1 MDKKI
6 GIITI
11 GQSPRTD
18 VVPEMTPFFGDHT
31 EVLEVGAL
39 DGLTLAQVKAFRPEA
54 GMTHLA
60 SRMRDGTEIL
70 IAKEKILPRIERAV
84 NELNQKN
91 VSLILLFCVGVF
103 PVFPSRCL
111 IVEPQRIV
119 DHCVESL
126 ISEKDH
132 LGILIPIPEQETW
145 VRDTFVSI
153 TPRIT
158 VTDASPYSDPK
169 SIDRAGRVLREAD
182 CDLIVMYCMGFN
194 QQLANKIRQLTGKP
208 VILSSSLVARV
219 LGELT
224 A

>member
-1 MDKKI
+1 MGKKI

-11 GQSPRTD
+11 GQSPRMN
-18 VVPEMTPFFGDHT
+18 VVPEMTPFFGGHV
-31 EVLEVGAL
+31 EVLEVGAM
-39 DGLTLAQVKAFRPEA
+39 DGLTLAQARAYRPEA

-70 IAKEKILPRIERAV
+70 IAKEKILTRIERAV
-84 NELNQKN
+84 NDLNQQN

-103 PVFPSRCL
+103 PKFPSRCL

-119 DHCVESL
+119 DHCVKSL
-126 ISEKDH
+126 ISEDDH
-132 LGILIPIPEQETW
+132 LGILIPITEQEAW
-145 VRDTFVSI
+145 VRETFLKI

-158 VTDASPYSDPK
+158 VTDASPYSDR
-169 SIDRAGRVLREAD
+169 SSLDWAGRVLREAN

-194 QQLANKIRQLTGKP
+194 RPLANEIRQITGKP

-224 A
+224 S

>member
-1 MDKKI
+1 MGKKI

-11 GQSPRTD
+11 GQSPRMD
-18 VVPEMTPFFGDHT
+18 VVPEMTPFFGGHV
-31 EVLEVGAL
+31 EVLEVGAM
-39 DGLTLAQVKAFRPEA
+39 DGLTLAQARAYRPEA

-70 IAKEKILPRIERAV
+70 IAKEKILTRIERAV
-84 NELNQKN
+84 NDLNQQN

-103 PVFPSRCL
+103 PKFPSRCL

-119 DHCVESL
+119 DHCVKSL
-126 ISEKDH
+126 ISEDDH
-132 LGILIPIPEQETW
+132 LGILIPITEQEAW
-145 VRDTFVSI
+145 VRETFLKI

-158 VTDASPYSDPK
+158 VTDASPYSDR
-169 SIDRAGRVLREAD
+169 SSLDQAGRVLREAN

-194 QQLANKIRQLTGKP
+194 RPLANEIRQITGKP

-224 A
+224 S

>member
-1 MDKKI
+1 MGKKI

-11 GQSPRTD
+11 GQSPRMD
-18 VVPEMTPFFGDHT
+18 VVPEMTPFFGGHV
-31 EVLEVGAL
+31 EVLEVGAM
-39 DGLTLAQVKAFRPEA
+39 DGLTLAQARAYRPEA

-70 IAKEKILPRIERAV
+70 IAKEKILTRIERAV
-84 NELNQKN
+84 NDLNQQN

-103 PVFPSRCL
+103 PKFPSRCL

-119 DHCVESL
+119 DHCVKSL
-126 ISEKDH
+126 ISEDDH
-132 LGILIPIPEQETW
+132 LGILIPITEQEAW
-145 VRDTFVSI
+145 VRETFLKI

-158 VTDASPYSDPK
+158 VTDASPYSDRG
-169 SIDRAGRVLREAD
+169 SLDQAGRVLREAN

-194 QQLANKIRQLTGKP
+194 RPLANEIRQITGKP

-224 A
+224 S

>member
-1 MDKKI
+1 MRKKI

-11 GQSPRTD
+11 GQSPRVD
-18 VVPEMTPFFGDHT
+18 VVPEMTQFFGDHV

-39 DGLTLAQVKAFRPEA
+39 DGLTLAQVRAYRPEA
-54 GMTHLA
+54 EMIHLA

-70 IAKEKILPRIERAV
+70 LAKEKILAPIERAV
-84 NELNQKN
+84 DDLNQKN
-91 VSLILLFCVGVF
+91 VSLILLCCVGAF
-103 PVFPSRCL
+103 PKFSSRCL

-126 ISEKDH
+126 ISENDH

-145 VRDTFVSI
+145 VRENFLRI
-153 TPRIT
+153 TPNIT
-158 VTDASPYSDPK
+158 VADASPYSDRK
-169 SIDRAGRVLREAD
+169 NLTRAGEQLKNAD

-194 QQLANKIRQLTGKP
+194 RRLASEIRQLTGKP

>member
-1 MDKKI
+1 MGKKI

-11 GQSPRTD
+11 GQSPRMD
-18 VVPEMTPFFGDHT
+18 VVPEMTPFFGGHV
-31 EVLEVGAL
+31 EVLEVGAM
-39 DGLTLAQVKAFRPEA
+39 DGLTLAQARAYRPEA

-70 IAKEKILPRIERAV
+70 IAKEKILARIERAV
-84 NELNQKN
+84 NDLNQQN

-103 PVFPSRCL
+103 PKFPSRCL

-119 DHCVESL
+119 DHCVKSL
-126 ISEKDH
+126 ISEDDH
-132 LGILIPIPEQETW
+132 LGILIPITEQEAW
-145 VRDTFVSI
+145 VRETFLKI

-158 VTDASPYSDPK
+158 VTDASPYSDC
-169 SIDRAGRVLREAD
+169 SSLDQTGRVLREAN

-194 QQLANKIRQLTGKP
+194 RPLANEIRQITGKP

-224 A
+224 S

>member
-1 MDKKI
+1 MGKKI

-11 GQSPRTD
+11 GQSPRMD
-18 VVPEMTPFFGDHT
+18 VVPEMTPFFGGHV
-31 EVLEVGAL
+31 EVLEVGAM
-39 DGLTLAQVKAFRPEA
+39 DGLTLAQTRAYRPEA

-70 IAKEKILPRIERAV
+70 IAKEKILTRIERAV
-84 NELNQKN
+84 NDLNQQN

-103 PVFPSRCL
+103 PKFPSRYL

-119 DHCVESL
+119 DHCVKSL
-126 ISEKDH
+126 ISEDDH
-132 LGILIPIPEQETW
+132 LGILIPITEQEAW
-145 VRDTFVSI
+145 VREIFLKI

-158 VTDASPYSDPK
+158 VTDASPYSDR
-169 SIDRAGRVLREAD
+169 SSLDWAGRVLREAN

-194 QQLANKIRQLTGKP
+194 RPLANEIRQITGKP

-224 A
+224 S